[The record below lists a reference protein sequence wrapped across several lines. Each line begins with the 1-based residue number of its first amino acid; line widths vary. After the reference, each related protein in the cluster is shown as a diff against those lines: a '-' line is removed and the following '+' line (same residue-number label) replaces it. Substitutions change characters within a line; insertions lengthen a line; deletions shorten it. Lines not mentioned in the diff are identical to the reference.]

1 MEFSAPV
8 EPRRYHNSLWNN
20 CCVLSTFQKSM
31 PVLVG
36 LGLLG
41 SIADSKAI
49 CELLSSR
56 AKTNDLAGRAV
67 TPNPSK
73 IRATVVTDFPV
84 RNVKGFLNISILLP
98 RE

>member
-20 CCVLSTFQKSM
+20 CCVLSTFQKIM

-41 SIADSKAI
+41 SVADSKAI

-56 AKTNDLAGRAV
+56 ANTTDLAGRAV
-67 TPNPSK
+67 IPKPSK
-73 IRATVVTDFPV
+73 IRATVVTDCPV
-84 RNVKGFLNISILLP
+84 RKLKRFLNISILLP
-98 RE
+98 IE